1 MVAYSLV
8 RALVQKEMSNG
19 ALMLN
24 SIGMVEQL
32 VLKEKGI
39 ARWCVKRW
47 VYTRWCTM
55 RNITIATIL

>member
-1 MVAYSLV
+1 MLWCK
-8 RALVQKEMSNG
+8 REMSNG

-39 ARWCVKRW
+39 AQWCFEAMVGLYLVAHDARHE
-47 VYTRWCTM
+47 M
-55 RNITIATIL
+55 ATN